1 MIDFNDPRLK
11 NLLGAYRKPYDVSH
25 LLRKIEAN
33 GPSQE
38 LWDELWSNLYH
49 QGQIGEASL
58 AAVPCLAWLMKEQKA
73 RDWNLYALAGIIE
86 LSRNVNSN
94 PDLPDWLS
102 SDYKAG
108 LNEIMETGINDL
120 KVSIDVYTL
129 RSILGFVALIKG
141 SQDTARL
148 LLELDESE
156 IKEILS
162 AYM

>member
-1 MIDFNDPRLK
+1 MLDLNDPRLK
-11 NLLGAYRKPYDVSH
+11 RLLGAYRRPYDVSPP
-25 LLRKIEAN
+25 LRKIEAS

-49 QGQIGEASL
+49 QGQIGDASF
-58 AAVPCLAWLMKEQKA
+58 AAVPFMAWLMKKQKT

-102 SDYKAG
+102 LDYKAG
-108 LNEIMETGINDL
+108 LSEIMEMGINDL
-120 KVSIDVYTL
+120 KMSIDVYTL

-141 SQDTARL
+141 NQDTARL

-156 IKEILS
+156 VKEILS
-162 AYM
+162 EYT

>member
-1 MIDFNDPRLK
+1 MFDLNDPRLK
-11 NLLGAYRKPYDVSH
+11 NLPGAYRKPYDVSRP
-25 LLRKIEAN
+25 LRKIEVD
-33 GPSQE
+33 GPTQE

-49 QGQIGEASL
+49 QGQIGEASF
-58 AAVPCLAWLMKEQKA
+58 AAVPFMALLMKRQQT

-102 SDYKAG
+102 PEYKTG
-108 LNEIMETGINDL
+108 LREIMEMGINDL
-120 KVSIDVYTL
+120 KMNIDIYTL
-129 RSILGFVALIKG
+129 RSILGFIALSKG

-162 AYM
+162 EYM